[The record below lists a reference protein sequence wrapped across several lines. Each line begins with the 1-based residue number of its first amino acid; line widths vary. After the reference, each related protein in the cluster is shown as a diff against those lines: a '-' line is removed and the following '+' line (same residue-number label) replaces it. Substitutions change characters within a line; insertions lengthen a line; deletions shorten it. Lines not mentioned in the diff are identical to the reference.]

1 MIDSLNAF
9 ILDNSAS
16 AWALI
21 AVFAL
26 AMLDG
31 FVPPL
36 PSESIVITLA
46 AISASTGSP
55 ALVLLGICAAIG
67 AFLGDNITFLIGR
80 HSGLGRLA
88 HSERP
93 KVQRAFSWAATELHR
108 RGGLAIIVA
117 RYIPIGRIAVNLT
130 AGASKFSHPKFV
142 ALDAVAVTTW
152 AAYSVAIGALAGHW
166 FEDHPLVAAL
176 SGICFAVLTGFAID
190 ALLRRFGLTADT
202 PAAAANQGVREN
214 DARS

>member
-1 MIDSLNAF
+1 MVDTINAF
-9 ILDNSAS
+9 ILSNSAS
-16 AWALI
+16 GWALVM
-21 AVFAL
+21 VFAL

-55 ALVLLGICAAIG
+55 GLLALGCCAAAG
-67 AFLGDNITFLIGR
+67 AFIGDNLTFLMGR

-88 HSERP
+88 HSDRP
-93 KVQRAFSWAATELHR
+93 KVKRSFTWAAAELKR

-117 RYIPIGRIAVNLT
+117 RYVPVGRIAVNLT
-130 AGASKFSHPKFV
+130 AGATAFGHTRFA

-152 AAYSVAIGALAGHW
+152 ATYSVAVGALAGHW

-176 SGICFAVLTGFAID
+176 SGICFAVLTGVVID
-190 ALLRRFGLTADT
+190 KLLRTFGITAEPASADT
-202 PAAAANQGVREN
+202 PAQ
-214 DARS
+214 

>member
-9 ILDNSAS
+9 IFDNSAS

-55 ALVLLGICAAIG
+55 ELVLLGICAATG
-67 AFLGDNITFLIGR
+67 AFLGDNITYLIGR

-88 HSERP
+88 DSERP

-117 RYIPIGRIAVNLT
+117 RYIPVGRVAVNLT

-142 ALDAVAVTTW
+142 ALDVVAVTTW
-152 AAYSVAIGALAGHW
+152 AGYSVAIGALAGHW
-166 FEDHPLVAAL
+166 FENHPLVAAL
-176 SGICFAVLTGFAID
+176 SGICFAVLTGFVID
-190 ALLRRFGLTADT
+190 KLLRRLGLTSDT
-202 PAAAANQGVREN
+202 PVRASDQEAGRN